1 MATKVPQ
8 SGPGQQALDE
18 WRKDPWPTE
27 DRPRYRTAV
36 GEKSLTKQSERDS
49 CDINLI
55 VKRHASTGHVS
66 HINPDAPK
74 FGDFTGATDLKNAI
88 DQVNI
93 ANARFA
99 ELPVEVRRAAENN
112 PHVLLEMLETDEGQ
126 LELQEA
132 GLILTDAPQ
141 PPKEIEEQPE
151 PPPTTPKKV
160 VPEAP
165 ETATS

>member
-1 MATKVPQ
+1 MVEKLIPQ
-8 SGPGQQALDE
+8 GGEEALE
-18 WRKDPWPTE
+18 QWRENPWPTTN
-27 DRPRYRTAV
+27 RPRFRTPV
-36 GEKSLTKQSERDS
+36 GEKSLTKQSEKDN

-66 HINPDAPK
+66 HINPEAPK

-88 DQVNI
+88 EQVAL

-112 PHVLLEMLETDEGQ
+112 PHQLLAMLETDDGQ
-126 LELQEA
+126 LELEEA
-132 GLILTDAPQ
+132 GLVLTEAPET
-141 PPKEIEEQPE
+141 PIELEQQPE
-151 PPPTTPKKV
+151 PPPTTKKNV
-160 VPEAP
+160 DPEAP